1 MTRSINFK
9 NMKKYGF
16 LIAFLL
22 PLFISAC
29 SKDDADSAKNDADYI
44 TVDAKKALTGSFIE
58 FSGKDDWA
66 PYQWNSLL
74 EGMKKTGLNTVI
86 VQFAAY
92 NDNVWFNSNNTFT
105 KNRSKFQLG
114 RLLAAAELKHMEVY
128 IGLYFNEEYWH
139 KQTDVDWLKLHADRC
154 IEIAQEINE
163 QYGNSPA
170 FKGWYIP
177 HEPEP
182 NAYNTDAKVASF
194 RDNFVNRIS
203 NKLHQLNN
211 KPVSIAAF
219 WNSSLTSPAQ
229 LQHFMAEL
237 AKSNL
242 QIIML
247 QDGVGAK
254 HVTLDQLGT
263 YYQSAQ
269 KGLFEENKNYKG
281 VFWTDLETF
290 YSPTGEYPFTPASF
304 DRVKQQLTIETA
316 LPKVSK
322 AVSFQY
328 YDDMSTLSPH
338 KAQAQALREAYK
350 KWLNQKI
357 K

>member
-1 MTRSINFK
+1 MTQSINFK

-29 SKDDADSAKNDADYI
+29 SKDDANSAKNDADYI

-219 WNSSLTSPAQ
+219 WNSDLSTPEQ

-237 AKSNL
+237 SKANL

-247 QDGVGAK
+247 QDGVGVE
-254 HVTLDQLGT
+254 HVKLDRLKS
-263 YYQSAQ
+263 YYEYAA
-269 KGLFEENKNYKG
+269 KGLFTENTVYQG
-281 VFWTDLETF
+281 AFWTDLETF
-290 YSPTGEYPFTPASF
+290 TSSHTPAPF
-304 DRVKQQLTIETA
+304 DRIKQQLTTELAIG
-316 LPKVSK
+316 KVSK

-328 YDDMSTLSPH
+328 YNDMCPTGPFGKSAGKLRQNYRNYISTM
-338 KAQAQALREAYK
+338 K
-350 KWLNQKI
+350 
-357 K
+357 